1 MVKFLL
7 LELMVNL
14 NYLNYFNGTYSLS
27 IKCDDEQVE
36 FFMKLGK
43 NIAMETCRYVCKV
56 KEDDFKLVKD
66 SKVGKVVYSR
76 IYTKFGKSR
85 CLITNRSGDRSR
97 LTLDDLV
104 GENFKG
110 SCIIKLYQAY
120 VGSTKSITFSI
131 DEILVKEMESRKS
144 FLDEYEDDE

>member
-1 MVKFLL
+1 
-7 LELMVNL
+7 
-14 NYLNYFNGTYSLS
+14 
-27 IKCDDEQVE
+27 
-36 FFMKLGK
+36 MKLGK
-43 NIAMETCRYVCKV
+43 NIARETCRYVCKV

-76 IYTKFGKSR
+76 IYNKFGKSR

-97 LTLDDLV
+97 LTSDDLV
-104 GENFKG
+104 GENFKE

-144 FLDEYEDDE
+144 FLDEYEDDK

>member
-1 MVKFLL
+1 M
-7 LELMVNL
+7 
-14 NYLNYFNGTYSLS
+14 
-27 IKCDDEQVE
+27 
-36 FFMKLGK
+36 
-43 NIAMETCRYVCKV
+43 
-56 KEDDFKLVKD
+56 VKD

-85 CLITNRSGDRSR
+85 CLITNRSEDRSR
-97 LTLDDLV
+97 LTSDYLV

-120 VGSTKSITFSI
+120 VGYTESITFSV
-131 DEILVKEMESRKS
+131 DETLVKEMESRKS